1 MTTADELP
9 HLIEIHDHGEC
20 DTQTCHGYSIGHLL
34 TCPERLSDCPY
45 QKAPIEGAAS
55 LPPGRYEL
63 HLDASRGVAVA
74 ADSEYQPPETI
85 RLPTGWTLLTDKT
98 PVRADRARDWARY
111 ARPLP
116 GADVSRF
123 FREAVDGGFISE
135 SEAAEYKE
143 RHERLCREEAKTNGA
158 FQCNT
163 CNGAPPAGFT
173 CQNCGGGSQ

>member
-85 RLPTGWTLLTDKT
+85 YLPPGWTMLTEKT
-98 PVRADRARDWARY
+98 PVREDRARDWARF

-116 GADVSRF
+116 GTDVSRF

-135 SEAAEYKE
+135 SEAAEYQE